1 MEAAPRFVD
10 RLGSLMVRLGLRR
23 MSYTVVPGLYGIGT
37 PDERSPVF
45 VSANY
50 KLSFDHLRQ
59 GLAGISGWILV
70 LDTQGINVWCA
81 AGKGTFGT
89 EELVRC
95 VRESNIAQV
104 VTHRQLVVPQLGAP
118 GIAAHKVKKAC
129 GFGVVYGPILA
140 GDIPAFL
147 RNGLQATPEMRLKAF
162 PLKERLVLI
171 PVEFFIAL
179 KWGLLFALCVAVVSG
194 FLGPGR
200 YLENIGSFGVGA
212 LLEFLVAIAAGTILT
227 PVFLPILPGRAFS
240 VKGLGAGLLSCLVL
254 LLWKGISS
262 SGGISLP
269 YETGWLLLMPAISS
283 FLGMQFTGASTYT
296 SLSGVKKEMRYAVP
310 CQIVAALAGVSLLL
324 ASRVLP

>member
-1 MEAAPRFVD
+1 
-10 RLGSLMVRLGLRR
+10 
-23 MSYTVVPGLYGIGT
+23 MSYTVVPGLYGIGR
-37 PDERSPVF
+37 PDDRSPVF

-70 LDTQGINVWCA
+70 LDTHGINVWCA

-89 EELVRC
+89 EELVRS
-95 VRESNIAQV
+95 VLESGLSQV
-104 VTHRQLVVPQLGAP
+104 VTHRKLVVPQLGAP

-129 GFGVVYGPILA
+129 GFEVVYGPILA
-140 GDIPAFL
+140 GDIPAFMG
-147 RNGLQATPEMRLKAF
+147 NGLRATPEMRLKAF
-162 PLKERLVLI
+162 PLKERMVLI

-179 KWGLLFALCVAVVSG
+179 KWGLLFVCCFALISG

-212 LLEFLVAIAAGTILT
+212 WREVLTAIVAGTILT
-227 PVFLPILPGRAFS
+227 PIFLPVLPGRAFS
-240 VKGLGAGLLSCLVL
+240 VKGLAVGLLSCFAL
-254 LLWKGISS
+254 LLGKAFFGV
-262 SGGISLP
+262 GGMNLFE
-269 YETGWLLLMPAISS
+269 ETGRLLLIPAISS

-310 CQIVAALAGVSLLL
+310 CQIAATLAGVCLLL
-324 ASRVLP
+324 ASHVLS